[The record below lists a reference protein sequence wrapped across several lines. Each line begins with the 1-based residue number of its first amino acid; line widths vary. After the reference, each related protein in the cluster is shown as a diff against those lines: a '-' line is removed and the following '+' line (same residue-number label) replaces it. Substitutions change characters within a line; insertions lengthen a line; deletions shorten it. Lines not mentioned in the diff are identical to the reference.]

1 MPERVNY
8 WGIPHTWGEPEYYV
22 YAVMFLAA
30 FIMLVRF
37 FLRARVW
44 WQVGRNE
51 TRWDQLHLRVWRL
64 IQYGIIQTK
73 VLKQRYPGVM
83 HVAIAWAF
91 FVFFLGTALATVH
104 DHWFEFLSGDVL
116 YLYKFVLDV
125 FTVIFFVG
133 AGMAIYRRYYQKP
146 KRLTLEPEFTRT
158 LVLLTIIVL
167 GGLLT
172 ESFRLA
178 VQRPAGAW
186 SSPAGWI
193 VAQLW
198 ILTGAS
204 DAALTNWHLVIWVI
218 HLLTVAFTI
227 SMLPVGTMLHA
238 LTGPMNAF
246 FSKLDRPIGELAPIP
261 VTAGGEPIYASKL
274 SDLSWKQLLDA
285 DACTECGRCQ
295 DACPAHDAGTPL
307 NPKELM
313 LTIRDTL
320 KADARALIGANG
332 DGPVFVG
339 EKYSEEALWACTS
352 CSSCIK
358 ECPVLIEHL
367 DTIVDFR
374 RYLIM
379 EGMVDSELQSA
390 LANLG
395 RYGNSFGK
403 SERMR
408 ARWTRKI
415 RPKITDVR
423 KKPAEYLW
431 FVGDYASYS
440 PSVTETTMKT
450 VEVFR
455 AADID
460 FGILY
465 EAEANS
471 GNDVRR
477 VGEEGLFE
485 MLVEK
490 NMMAFEKSDYQA
502 IVTTDP
508 HSYNTIKNEYPQN
521 GNGEKPVLHYTEL
534 LDQLITSGQLK
545 FTKNLGYKVTYQDPC
560 YLGRYNG
567 IYDAPRR
574 VIEATGCEVIEM
586 PRHGE
591 QAFCCSAGG
600 GRIWMEEGEI
610 DQRPSEA
617 RIREAANLEGVNAF
631 VVACPKDITMFK
643 DAVKTAGEEDN
654 IVVKDLI
661 DLVHEAMELD
671 VELVEEEVTA

>member
-125 FTVIFFVG
+125 FTVIFIVG